1 MREYTLK
8 RRLRKISSDNPYK
21 DVAKP
26 GVMLKERLSDI
37 LVAPSVLNPVLQAG
51 SVFQPLAWKYP
62 IGVDKE
68 YSAGSLIPMYQQM
81 REESRHSKVDSK
93 VSGGENKRKSRI
105 SEVLGNITSPLAT
118 SLLGAV
124 LSPVILKL
132 LYGGRFSTHDIME
145 AAKYGALFG
154 GAGGLGANLLG
165 GWAGLAR
172 KARTKDE
179 HKEYLKESVLKNYLI
194 PGVAGYNIGRRDK
207 MALYDNI

>member
-1 MREYTLK
+1 MSK
-8 RRLRKISSDNPYK
+8 QNNPYEK
-21 DVAKP
+21 VANP

-37 LVAPSVLNPVLQAG
+37 MTAPSVLNPVLQAG
-51 SVFQPLAWKYP
+51 SVYQPIAWKYP

-81 REESRHSKVDSK
+81 REESRHSKVDSE
-93 VSGGENKRKSRI
+93 VSGGENKRKSRV

-124 LSPVILKL
+124 LTPVILKL
-132 LYGGRFSTHDIME
+132 VHGSRFGSHDMME
-145 AAKYGALFG
+145 AAGYGALFG

-165 GWAGLAR
+165 GWLGLAR
-172 KARTKDE
+172 KARTRDE
-179 HKEYLKESVLKNYLI
+179 HKDYLKKSVLKNYLI